1 VLFEKLSDK
10 LLEVADI
17 LDKIIVNFSDKKE
30 LSKKFSELEHSA
42 DEVAH
47 QLIEKINKTF
57 ITPFDREDIH
67 LLAHEVD
74 DIIDFTEAAIGKVL
88 LYKIDTLTS
97 ELKSQLTVL
106 KQAIVLISEMIK
118 ALKNLGE
125 LRKQTSKF
133 IEVNYLENQADKILM
148 DALSSL
154 INGTRDAFDIIRWK
168 EVYESVEEAIDKCED
183 VANIIESILIKNS

>member
-57 ITPFDREDIH
+57 ITPFDRGRHTFTKCCSFRWIDI
-67 LLAHEVD
+67 
-74 DIIDFTEAAIGKVL
+74 
-88 LYKIDTLTS
+88 
-97 ELKSQLTVL
+97 
-106 KQAIVLISEMIK
+106 
-118 ALKNLGE
+118 
-125 LRKQTSKF
+125 
-133 IEVNYLENQADKILM
+133 
-148 DALSSL
+148 
-154 INGTRDAFDIIRWK
+154 
-168 EVYESVEEAIDKCED
+168 
-183 VANIIESILIKNS
+183 